1 MKPEHRSAT
10 RQFGAQAVRAL
21 YAELVLEPKP
31 GLVSLR
37 DPGSHHDMDAS
48 TFMRSLF
55 ALRHYFAAIAGAG
68 ATGAPFATL
77 EALGRQAEARMLAAT
92 RGVNTHRG
100 AIFGLGLL
108 CASAGRLCARGQP
121 LDAAGL
127 QDALHH
133 TWGEAL
139 RSRAQHARQREPRSH
154 GEQAARRHGLRSAG
168 DEAADA
174 FPTLFRTT
182 LPVLQQATQQAWPQR
197 SARVQALFATMAV
210 LDDTNLV
217 HRGGIEGLHFAH
229 RAARDFLAAG
239 GAARPDWL
247 PHARSLHAAFVARR
261 LSPGGSADLLG
272 SACWITS
279 VCRPVELEP
288 VPVQPAIT
296 AAA

>member
-1 MKPEHRSAT
+1 MKPDPLPPTWQPGR
-10 RQFGAQAVRAL
+10 RAVHAL

-37 DPGSHHDMDAS
+37 DPGSHHDMDAG

-55 ALRHYFAAIAGAG
+55 SLRHYFAAITRAGA
-68 ATGAPFATL
+68 ADAPFADL
-77 EALGRQAEARMLAAT
+77 ETLGRHAEARMLAAT

-108 CASAGRLCARGQP
+108 CASGGRLAAQGRP

-127 QDALHH
+127 QDALQR

-139 RSRAQHARQREPRSH
+139 HERAQRTRDREPRSH
-154 GEQAARRHGLRSAG
+154 GERAARRHGLRSAG

-174 FPTLFRTT
+174 FPTLFHTT
-182 LPVLQQATQQAWPQR
+182 LPVLQQAARQGWPQR

-217 HRGGIEGLHFAH
+217 HRGGIEGLQFAR

-247 PHARSLHAAFVARR
+247 AHARALHAAFVARR
-261 LSPGGSADLLG
+261 LSPGGAADLLG
-272 SACWITS
+272 SACWVAS
-279 VCRPVELEP
+279 VCRPVEP
-288 VPVQPAIT
+288 VPMQPATT
-296 AAA
+296 AAAA